1 MLSAVGDAVHVL
13 PVVSA
18 LKRLRP
24 PSHSTWIL
32 QPGPAALVRGHPA
45 VDEILIF
52 DRARGNAAFRDARR
66 ALAERPF
73 DVVLDLQTYFKA
85 GLLTRLTRSP
95 VKLGYD
101 RARSKDL
108 NWLFTTHRLPP
119 RPTRHIGEEYLEF
132 LEVLGVPSEPV
143 EWGLGP
149 WPDEREWQRAF
160 VARFDRPLVPLVIG
174 SSKPDK
180 DWLPE
185 RWAAL
190 SDALFA
196 DFGLQPVLVG
206 ARSAREAATERAI
219 LELARHRPFSA
230 LDSGLRRL
238 VAILD
243 AAALVVS
250 LDTGPLH
257 MAVALDRPVVSLIG
271 YTDPRRTGP
280 FRRFHEL
287 VVDAFHD
294 SGEEGPVSRD
304 TRTGRMGRIG
314 VGDVLE
320 RVERW
325 QRRYGGAA

>member
-24 PSHSTWIL
+24 PSHITWIL

-101 RARSKDL
+101 RARAKDL
-108 NWLFTTHRLPP
+108 NWLFTMHRLPP

-149 WPDEREWQRAF
+149 WPDEREWQREF
-160 VARFDRPLVPLVIG
+160 VARFDRPIVPLVIG
-174 SSKPDK
+174 SSKPEK

-190 SDALFA
+190 SDALYA

-206 ARSAREAATERAI
+206 ARSTREAATERAI
-219 LELARHRPFSA
+219 LELARHRPHSA

-257 MAVALDRPVVSLIG
+257 VAVALDRPVVSLIG

-294 SGEEGPVSRD
+294 PGEEEPISRD
-304 TRTGRMGRIG
+304 TRTGRMPRIG
-314 VGDVLE
+314 VNDVLE

-325 QRRYGGAA
+325 QRRYGGTA